1 MTDSNSDL
9 NSINTDFSN
18 QQDPLIYRIGLGNR
32 SYDIHIQPGALDALG
47 SEVRELFPDAGRCLI
62 VSNEVVAPLYL
73 ERSEQSLARSGF
85 DCTSCILA
93 DGEKHKT
100 LASWNMI
107 LDALMLA
114 KLSRGEP
121 LIALGGGVVGDM
133 TGFAAACYRRGI
145 PYIQVPTTLLAQVDS
160 SVGGKTAINHPHGKN
175 MIGAFYQPALV
186 WIDPLVLG
194 TLAVRELRAGIA
206 ELIKY
211 GLIRDA
217 GFFEFLKKRMDK
229 LLALDAAT
237 VAEVIYTSCRHKAEV
252 VMADETEQGQRALLN
267 LGHTFGHAI
276 ESMTHYTQYLH
287 GEAVALGTLMAAR
300 LSAQLGYVSAS
311 VEADIRDLYKHCG
324 LPVDIPV
331 FTADQWL
338 DAMGHDK
345 KNVGTRIRY
354 ILLKSI
360 GEGFVA
366 ENVDESAVRKLIA
379 SF

>member
-1 MTDSNSDL
+1 MSDKR
-9 NSINTDFSN
+9 TAK
-18 QQDPLIYRIGLGNR
+18 IYHVDLDAR
-32 SYDIHIQPGALDALG
+32 SYDIHIQPGCLDRLG
-47 SEVRELFPDAGRCLI
+47 SVMRDLFPAAGRCLI
-62 VSNEVVAPLYL
+62 VSNDVVAPLYL
-73 ERSEQSLARSGF
+73 ERVQASLSAAEWAFS
-85 DCTSCILA
+85 SCILQ

-100 LASWNMI
+100 IASWHRI
-107 LDALMLA
+107 FDALMLA

-121 LIALGGGVVGDM
+121 VIALGGGVVGDM

-194 TLAVRELRAGIA
+194 TLAARELRAGIA

-217 GFFEFLKKRMDK
+217 GFFAFLKQHMDK

-237 VAEVIYTSCRHKAEV
+237 VAEVIYSSCRHKAEV
-252 VMADETEQGQRALLN
+252 VMADETEQGVRALLN

-300 LSAQLGYVSAS
+300 LSAQLGYVPAS
-311 VEADIRDLYKHCG
+311 VEADIRDLYMHCG

-366 ENVDESAVRKLIA
+366 EDVEEAAVRKLIA